1 MKRLLDVLRPR
12 IESHLK
18 SWSSCI
24 PNGGN
29 SAAIGER
36 LSEVTVTLRAKFRN
50 YMQAVVEKLSENVS
64 YKTTFPCFFP
74 SSDLGMLQ
82 TLCRPFPSSDL
93 GMLQIFHRLFPS
105 SDLGMLQTFHR
116 LKFFLL

>member
-29 SAAIGER
+29 STAIGER

-64 YKTTFPCFFP
+64 VLRWFMLFTF
-74 SSDLGMLQ
+74 SDAGVEIILEIGAQDINITM
-82 TLCRPFPSSDL
+82 P
-93 GMLQIFHRLFPS
+93 
-105 SDLGMLQTFHR
+105 
-116 LKFFLL
+116 

>member
-1 MKRLLDVLRPR
+1 LNTLKRLLDVLRPR

-29 SAAIGER
+29 SAAIGEK

-64 YKTTFPCFFP
+64 VFLSCY
-74 SSDLGMLQ
+74 
-82 TLCRPFPSSDL
+82 
-93 GMLQIFHRLFPS
+93 
-105 SDLGMLQTFHR
+105 
-116 LKFFLL
+116 FFLISACYEFL

>member
-1 MKRLLDVLRPR
+1 LNTLKRLLDVLRPR

-29 SAAIGER
+29 SAAIGEK

-64 YKTTFPCFFP
+64 VFLSCY
-74 SSDLGMLQ
+74 
-82 TLCRPFPSSDL
+82 
-93 GMLQIFHRLFPS
+93 
-105 SDLGMLQTFHR
+105 
-116 LKFFLL
+116 FFLILACYEFL

>member
-1 MKRLLDVLRPR
+1 LNTLKRLLEVLRPR

-29 SAAIGER
+29 SAAIGEK

-64 YKTTFPCFFP
+64 VLLHPVVP
-74 SSDLGMLQ
+74 DL
-82 TLCRPFPSSDL
+82 SW
-93 GMLQIFHRLFPS
+93 LQILVN
-105 SDLGMLQTFHR
+105 L
-116 LKFFLL
+116 

>member
-29 SAAIGER
+29 TAAIGER

-64 YKTTFPCFFP
+64 VLLHFVMFSFFR
-74 SSDLGMLQ
+74 SWHDSNI
-82 TLCRPFPSSDL
+82 S
-93 GMLQIFHRLFPS
+93 
-105 SDLGMLQTFHR
+105 
-116 LKFFLL
+116 